1 MFGGYALAVLRW
13 KSAIAWT
20 YCIPRKTSSS
30 SFSRC
35 AVCFQTGMATVS
47 MMAMMLMA
55 TSSTAIAYPCWLRA

>member
-13 KSAIAWT
+13 NSAIAWT

-35 AVCFQTGMATVS
+35 AACFQTGMATVS

-55 TSSTAIAYPCWLRA
+55 TSRTAIAYPRWLCA

>member
-13 KSAIAWT
+13 NSAIAWT

-35 AVCFQTGMATVS
+35 AVCFQTGMAIVS